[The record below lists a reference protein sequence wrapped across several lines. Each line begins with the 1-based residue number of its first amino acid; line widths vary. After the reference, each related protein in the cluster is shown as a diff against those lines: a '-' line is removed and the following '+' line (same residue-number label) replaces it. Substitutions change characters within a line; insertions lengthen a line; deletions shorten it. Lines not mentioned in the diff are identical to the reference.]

1 MRAYGAEKSSVANL
15 LRGVGD
21 EAGRV
26 TVPATPLWN
35 VHDVLAHL
43 VGGCQSQ
50 AEDTT
55 PPEPES
61 DIMKVLVG
69 WNAPQRTAARN
80 AWTAEMLE
88 ARRSSSIA
96 ELLEEWDR
104 WERAAVITVNRG
116 GLSAMRIPALVT
128 DLVCHAQ
135 DLRAALGSKGETAP
149 EAARLTLNSL
159 LFFVDLRISD
169 AELPTLRIEDDN
181 GRVLS
186 GKQSQ
191 GVVFKGSQ
199 YELTRALAGRRTP
212 AQIETM
218 LSGGDGSPYL
228 PLIPL
233 YDPPASPLPE

>member
-1 MRAYGAEKSSVANL
+1 MRAYGAEKSSVSNL
-15 LRGVGD
+15 YRGIDG
-21 EAGRV
+21 EAARL
-26 TVPATPLWN
+26 TVPATPEWN

-69 WNAPQRTAARN
+69 WNTPERTAARN
-80 AWTAEMLE
+80 AWTAEMVE
-88 ARRSSSIA
+88 ARRSSNIA

-116 GLSAMRIPALVT
+116 GLSAMRLPALVT

-135 DLRAALGSKGETAP
+135 DVRAALGLKGETAP

-169 AELPTLRIEDDN
+169 AELPALRIEDDK

-191 GVVFKGSQ
+191 GVVLRGTQ
-199 YELTRALAGRRTP
+199 YELIRALAGRRTP
-212 AQIETM
+212 AQVEAM
-218 LSGGDGSPYL
+218 FSGGAGAAYV